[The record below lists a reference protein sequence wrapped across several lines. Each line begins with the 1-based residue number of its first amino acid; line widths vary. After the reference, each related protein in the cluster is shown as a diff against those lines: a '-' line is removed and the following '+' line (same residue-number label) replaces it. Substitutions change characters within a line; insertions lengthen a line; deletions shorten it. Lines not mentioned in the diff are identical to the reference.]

1 MGERTC
7 CALLLLSCYFF
18 ALVVSVTRLDSISSC
33 VMCCLLLVYGQSQCE
48 REVSCQDCISLSP
61 RCVWCSDEVH
71 SNSINTIHHSC
82 SQSVNISV
90 RCFDKDMPTYN
101 CDNIQDPESVMSGE
115 EVTIMIISY

>member
-7 CALLLLSCYFF
+7 CALLLLSCSFL

-33 VMCCLLLVYGQSQCE
+33 LLLVYGQSQCE
-48 REVSCQDCISLSP
+48 REVTCQDCISLSP

-71 SNSINTIHHSC
+71 SNSINTVYHSC

-101 CDNIQDPESVMSGE
+101 CDNIQDPQSVMSGE